1 MAVPPGLPPDRG
13 EECARPCRRRR
24 SGVALEEGERRA
36 SGEDVRAC
44 LPFAHRALA
53 VARADRP

>member
-1 MAVPPGLPPDRG
+1 MAAPPGLPPVKG
-13 EECARPCRRRR
+13 EEYARPCRRRR
-24 SGVALEEGERRA
+24 SGVALEKGERRA

-44 LPFAHRALA
+44 LPFTRRALA